1 MSFIPTHYQI
11 WEMVRA
17 YRHYR
22 HKAGVPQKVQ
32 MDVYGKAYPHLFS
45 AVWYAHALSLSYTEY
60 INLKLSEARD
70 RLVEPILLIE
80 NLAVNLQPFE
90 RLVSTQKDTPKR
102 QYRSNRYG
110 ALQ

>member
-1 MSFIPTHYQI
+1 MSFVPTDDQI
-11 WEMVRA
+11 WEMVRV

-22 HKAGVPQKVQ
+22 HRTGLPQKNHI
-32 MDVYGKAYPHLFS
+32 DVYGKAYPYLFS
-45 AVWYAHALSLSYTEY
+45 AVWYAHALGLSYIEY
-60 INLKLSEARD
+60 INLRIVEVRN
-70 RLVEPILLIE
+70 RMVEPIVLIE

-102 QYRSNRYG
+102 QYRPNRYG

>member
-1 MSFIPTHYQI
+1 MSFIPTDDQI

-22 HKAGVPQKVQ
+22 HRAGVPQKTQ

-45 AVWYAHALSLSYTEY
+45 AVWYAHALGLSYAEY
-60 INLKLSEARD
+60 INLRMSEARA
-70 RLVEPILLIE
+70 RLVEPILLVE
-80 NLAVNLQPFE
+80 SLAVNLQPFE

-102 QYRSNRYG
+102 PYRPNRDG